1 MELER
6 IKQQRSQLTFGRSS
20 LGRRH
25 SNFGGVYITT
35 SSGKKSICYRPLL
48 GFSDNSF
55 DIENRPRHT
64 RIPKNRKFLVT
75 DCQSRPSTYSIRVVL
90 QNICAQVL
98 DYCFNVLM
106 RVVKDTIKR
115 QHSMESVETFYLW
128 AMRFFMEFSRL
139 QNFRVDIV
147 SESLQ
152 LPTVHQVLQ
161 LIARY
166 YEHTC
171 TCMKKRE
178 RLAAIQWG
186 QRLHYAVSAYKELLL
201 HVQEM
206 IQSKDDTVVQSS
218 KVILRDLLYHP
229 EYRDVFLMVLQ
240 IYNQAIMP
248 RSFLQDVIEMTHVY
262 LRLVKLCFKQNG
274 QLFIQKK
281 MEQTTA
287 KKKTNSQ
294 QPPTEDQL
302 MEMWESLESEIQH
315 VITNTAGASELP
327 SPFDGASDTPIE
339 EQKIEVMKNIH
350 KNLKTQNIREAVL
363 MMKAACEVWPDD
375 IFGSNMVSPS
385 KEISVLKEIFFNPL
399 SVIVS
404 FFHLVTTGHEYEEEE
419 ERSVQENVTSIGLE
433 MDLNRFTAAFAND
446 KIVQV
451 YSLALANYKSNT
463 DGLNH
468 AIIKMLHT
476 ISIKH
481 EMMPM
486 LFQMSLFRIFSD
498 ILDEPPLPRYRE
510 LQEFS
515 SRVVADF
522 FILSQQNA
530 MMFAEL
536 LIWKTCEDCYE
547 LQEGYGAI
555 QRKRHLKESRNVWT
569 REQENELSSLYE
581 QFKNETDI
589 VGCILDA
596 LPSEQCRTRGIIVSK
611 LVSKGLVSSSKELH
625 ENKTNKEPWSEEEV
639 STLKSLWQPSDNI
652 TLSIEQLSCSF
663 PGRDI
668 RDIKKQ
674 LQNLGLVQPSSR
686 KRKCQENE
694 VISLETEPR
703 EDIKKKKGKKGNVD
717 TLVQAIHANGYS
729 NQLAWLST
737 YINDEAKDRE
747 LDSEWEELCIV
758 PVEQSIAEALETT
771 VFNKLMISI
780 DLMPPSEQEI
790 YWRIPSSMSP
800 QNLQTIAESLNAPQR
815 DTDNLLTSSPEDE
828 EAQDIQNMSTNSNTT
843 TYGAVSWSDDED
855 DNSHLA
861 LANDRDPSRSPSEA
875 RKRLPKEREVKQPP
889 PKRIRVRTQFDSN
902 DDDDDDDEVNICR
915 SISRERDE
923 PHCHKRNART
933 DHIQP

>member
-1 MELER
+1 
-6 IKQQRSQLTFGRSS
+6 
-20 LGRRH
+20 
-25 SNFGGVYITT
+25 
-35 SSGKKSICYRPLL
+35 
-48 GFSDNSF
+48 
-55 DIENRPRHT
+55 
-64 RIPKNRKFLVT
+64 
-75 DCQSRPSTYSIRVVL
+75 
-90 QNICAQVL
+90 
-98 DYCFNVLM
+98 
-106 RVVKDTIKR
+106 
-115 QHSMESVETFYLW
+115 
-128 AMRFFMEFSRL
+128 
-139 QNFRVDIV
+139 
-147 SESLQ
+147 
-152 LPTVHQVLQ
+152 
-161 LIARY
+161 
-166 YEHTC
+166 
-171 TCMKKRE
+171 
-178 RLAAIQWG
+178 
-186 QRLHYAVSAYKELLL
+186 
-201 HVQEM
+201 
-206 IQSKDDTVVQSS
+206 
-218 KVILRDLLYHP
+218 
-229 EYRDVFLMVLQ
+229 
-240 IYNQAIMP
+240 
-248 RSFLQDVIEMTHVY
+248 
-262 LRLVKLCFKQNG
+262 
-274 QLFIQKK
+274 
-281 MEQTTA
+281 
-287 KKKTNSQ
+287 
-294 QPPTEDQL
+294 
-302 MEMWESLESEIQH
+302 
-315 VITNTAGASELP
+315 
-327 SPFDGASDTPIE
+327 
-339 EQKIEVMKNIH
+339 
-350 KNLKTQNIREAVL
+350 
-363 MMKAACEVWPDD
+363 
-375 IFGSNMVSPS
+375 
-385 KEISVLKEIFFNPL
+385 
-399 SVIVS
+399 
-404 FFHLVTTGHEYEEEE
+404 
-419 ERSVQENVTSIGLE
+419 
-433 MDLNRFTAAFAND
+433 
-446 KIVQV
+446 
-451 YSLALANYKSNT
+451 
-463 DGLNH
+463 
-468 AIIKMLHT
+468 MLHT

-498 ILDEPPLPRYRE
+498 ILDEPPLPRYR
-510 LQEFS
+510 
-515 SRVVADF
+515 
-522 FILSQQNA
+522 NA

-933 DHIQP
+933 DHIQRSKEGDQVYIESCSSVATYVGGSSSARKATTKAHKKLCRKYLRARRKVGNNATYRFWFGAYTNKRARKVKSALAINVTVWLCAIYVSDPTFCRTSGTSKEGTLAHEWTHIGADTEDYAYGVTDSQALARDEPDKAVDNAESFEFYYCRA